1 MAKPKIPKRVSTALI
16 NSLSAGVVPRIG
28 LEQIAIGREKEISAL
43 LQDLENIAAGGAAF
57 RFVVGRYGSGKS
69 FTLQLIRNQ
78 AMEKGFV
85 VADVDLSPER
95 RLSGTDGQGVATY
108 RELMRNIA
116 TKTHPNGGA
125 LALILERWI
134 SAIQTQVAQDTG
146 MRPSDNG
153 FDDQVETRI
162 LAAVKSIEGL
172 VHGFDF
178 ATVVTAYWRGYRLD
192 ESSKKDSALRWLRG
206 EFTTKVEAKSAL
218 GVRVIIDDETW
229 YDYIKLFAKFTADI
243 GYKGLLILF
252 DEAVHLWKITHAVS
266 RQNNYDKLLAMF
278 NDTMQGKAEHLGIL
292 VGGTPKFLEDPKRG
306 LFNDPAWQRRTAK
319 SRFVKAG
326 FQDTSSPVIQLE
338 SLTQP
343 EILLLLQRLAEVHA
357 NHYGSEKKLTKSEL
371 QEFLEEIVN
380 RLGAEAL
387 LTPGEI
393 VRDFLSVLNIL
404 QQNPEISLPQLTHST
419 GLLLTSTGKK
429 MKVDEDGEVAEFT
442 L

>member
-1 MAKPKIPKRVSTALI
+1 MAKTKIPKRVSTALI

-28 LEQIAIGREKEISAL
+28 LENIAVGREKEIAAL
-43 LQDLENIAAGGAAF
+43 WQDLENIAAGGAAF

-69 FTLQLIRNQ
+69 FMLQLLRNQ
-78 AMEKGFV
+78 AMEKNFV

-95 RLSGTDGQGVATY
+95 RLAGSEGQGIATY
-108 RELMRNIA
+108 RELMRNLA

-134 SAIQTQVAQDTG
+134 NGIQTLVAQATG
-146 MRPSDNG
+146 MRPNDNG
-153 FDDQVETRI
+153 FDDEVEAKI
-162 LAAVKSIEGL
+162 LAAVKNIEGL

-192 ESSKKDSALRWLRG
+192 ESDKKDAALRWLRG
-206 EFTTKVEAKSAL
+206 EFATKTEAKSAL

-229 YDYIKLFAKFTADI
+229 YDYIKLFAKFAADI
-243 GYKGLLILF
+243 GYKGFLILF
-252 DEAVHLWKITHAVS
+252 DEVVHLWKISHAVS

-278 NDTMQGKAEHLGIL
+278 NDTMQGKAEHIGII

-319 SRFVKAG
+319 SRFVQAG
-326 FQDTSSPVIQLE
+326 FEDTSSPVIQLE
-338 SLTQP
+338 SLNQA
-343 EILLLLQRLAEVHA
+343 EILLLLHRLADVHA
-357 NHYGSEKKLTKSEL
+357 THYASEKKLTQSEFE
-371 QEFLEEIVN
+371 EFLQEIVN
-380 RLGAEAL
+380 RLGAETL

-393 VRDFLSVLNIL
+393 VRDFLSVMNIL
-404 QQNPEISLPQLTHST
+404 QQNPEMSLSQLIHGA
-419 GLLLTSTGKK
+419 GLPLSSAKK
-429 MKVDEDGEVAEFT
+429 NQVDEDGEIAEVT

>member
-28 LEQIAIGREKEISAL
+28 LENIAVGREKEIAAL
-43 LQDLENIAAGGAAF
+43 WQDLENIAAGGAGF

-69 FTLQLIRNQ
+69 FMLQLIRNQ
-78 AMEKGFV
+78 AMEKNFV
-85 VADVDLSPER
+85 VADVDISPER
-95 RLSGTDGQGVATY
+95 RLAGTEGQGIATY
-108 RELMRNIA
+108 RELMRNLA

-134 SAIQTQVAQDTG
+134 SGIQTQVAQATG
-146 MRPSDNG
+146 MRPNDNG
-153 FDDQVETRI
+153 FDDEVEAKI
-162 LAAVKSIEGL
+162 LAAVKNIEGL

-192 ESSKKDSALRWLRG
+192 ESEKKDAALRWLRG
-206 EFTTKVEAKSAL
+206 EFATKTEAKSAL

-229 YDYIKLFAKFTADI
+229 YDYIKLFAKFAADI
-243 GYKGLLILF
+243 GFKGFLVLF

-278 NDTMQGKAEHLGIL
+278 NDTMQGKAEHLGII

-319 SRFVKAG
+319 SRFVQAG
-326 FQDTSSPVIQLE
+326 FEDTSSPVIQLE
-338 SLTQP
+338 SLNQA
-343 EILLLLQRLAEVHA
+343 EILLLLQRLADVHA
-357 NHYGSEKKLTKSEL
+357 THYASEKKLTQNEFE
-371 QEFLEEIVN
+371 EFLQEIVN
-380 RLGAEAL
+380 RLGAETL

-393 VRDFLSVLNIL
+393 VRDFLSVMNIL
-404 QQNPEISLPQLTHST
+404 QQNQEMSLSQLIHGA
-419 GLLLTSTGKK
+419 GLPLSSVKK
-429 MKVDEDGEVAEFT
+429 TQVDEDDEIAEFT

>member
-1 MAKPKIPKRVSTALI
+1 
-16 NSLSAGVVPRIG
+16 
-28 LEQIAIGREKEISAL
+28 
-43 LQDLENIAAGGAAF
+43 
-57 RFVVGRYGSGKS
+57 
-69 FTLQLIRNQ
+69 
-78 AMEKGFV
+78 
-85 VADVDLSPER
+85 
-95 RLSGTDGQGVATY
+95 
-108 RELMRNIA
+108 MRNIA

-134 SAIQTQVAQDTG
+134 SSIQTQVAQDTG

-153 FDDQVETRI
+153 FDDQVEARI
-162 LAAVKSIEGL
+162 LAAVKNIEGL

-178 ATVVTAYWRGYRLD
+178 ANVVNAYWRGYRLD
-192 ESSKKDSALRWLRG
+192 ESQKKDAALRWLRG
-206 EFTTKVEAKSAL
+206 EFATKTEAKAAL

-229 YDYIKLFAKFTADI
+229 YDYIKLLAKFAADI
-243 GYKGLLILF
+243 GYKGIVVLL
-252 DEAVHLWKITHAVS
+252 DEAVHLWKITHAGS

-278 NDTMQGKAEHLGIL
+278 NDTMQGKAEHLGII

-326 FQDTSSPVIQLE
+326 FQDISSPVIGLE
-338 SLTQP
+338 SLTQA
-343 EILLLLQRLAEVHA
+343 EILMLLQRLADVHA
-357 NHYGSEKKLTKSEL
+357 THYGSDKKLSKREL
-371 QEFLEEIVN
+371 EEFMQEIVN

-404 QQNPEISLPQLTHST
+404 QQNPAMSLSQLIHSA
-419 GLLLTSTGKK
+419 GLPLTSTGKK
-429 MKVDEDGEVAEFT
+429 TKVDEDGEVAEFT

>member
-28 LEQIAIGREKEISAL
+28 LENIAVGREKEIAAL
-43 LQDLENIAAGGAAF
+43 WQDLENIAAGGAAF
-57 RFVVGRYGSGKS
+57 RFVVGRYGCGKS
-69 FTLQLIRNQ
+69 FMLQLIRNQ
-78 AMEKGFV
+78 AMEKNFV

-95 RLSGTDGQGVATY
+95 RLAGTEGQGIATY
-108 RELMRNIA
+108 RELMRNLA

-134 SAIQTQVAQDTG
+134 SGIQTLVAQATG
-146 MRPSDNG
+146 MRPNDNG
-153 FDDQVETRI
+153 FDDEVEAKI
-162 LAAVKSIEGL
+162 LAAVKNIEGL

-192 ESSKKDSALRWLRG
+192 ESEKKDAALRWLRG
-206 EFTTKVEAKSAL
+206 EFATKTEAKSAL

-229 YDYIKLFAKFTADI
+229 YDYIKLFAKFAADI
-243 GYKGLLILF
+243 GYKGFLFLF
-252 DEAVHLWKITHAVS
+252 DEAVHLWKISHAVS

-278 NDTMQGKAEHLGIL
+278 NDTMQGKAENLGII

-319 SRFVKAG
+319 SRFVQAG
-326 FQDTSSPVIQLE
+326 FEDTSGPVIQLE
-338 SLTQP
+338 SLNQA

-357 NHYGSEKKLTKSEL
+357 THYGSEKKLTQ
-371 QEFLEEIVN
+371 QEFEEFLQEIVN
-380 RLGAEAL
+380 RLGAETL

-393 VRDFLSVLNIL
+393 VRDFLSVMNIL
-404 QQNPEISLPQLTHST
+404 QQNPEMSLSQLIHGA
-419 GLLLTSTGKK
+419 GLPLSSAKK
-429 MKVDEDGEVAEFT
+429 TQVDEDGEIAEFT